1 MILPSVP
8 VWPHHDSKGNACC
21 RWDTGDSA
29 PCRLRWSPDRTPN
42 KSDSEQHKPGAK
54 RDGEQHLLLRGS
66 RGFVSLEDYDRFVV
80 GVLWV
85 ANAKRQKRLAQELAS
100 MRPLPVGRLAEYK
113 EYAPVV
119 SPQSLIRVKRCM
131 YSVPSRLIGLTLRVE
146 LHEVQLKKPKRMSR
160 SSVGGSLSFSAR

>member
-1 MILPSVP
+1 MIPKEMPAAGGILAILLLAGCAGHPTAPLTKVTANSTNQVP
-8 VWPHHDSKGNACC
+8 KEMAS
-21 RWDTGDSA
+21 SI
-29 PCRLRWSPDRTPN
+29 
-42 KSDSEQHKPGAK
+42 
-54 RDGEQHLLLRGS
+54 LLLRGS

-119 SPQSLIRVKRCM
+119 SSQSLIRVKRCM
-131 YSVPSRLIGLTLRVE
+131 YSVPSRLIGHTLRVE